1 MTQSSKYNSVQR
13 KKFYFSQP
21 LMDKAKKII
30 AQYPEGR
37 ERSAILPLLEMA
49 QRHNGGWL
57 SPDALEYV
65 GDMLSLPITRVWEIA
80 TFYTM
85 FNTQPVGKFH
95 IQVCGT
101 PPCYLCGSKEVKRA
115 CQKWL
120 GIKVGETTD
129 DKMFTL
135 TEVECLGACANAPV
149 VQINDDYFEDLNAES
164 IEKILQD
171 LADGKKIES
180 GSMTGRTGSAPLNTK
195 IRKKDA

>member
-1 MTQSSKYNSVQR
+1 MTSSSRYSSAQN
-13 KKFYFSQP
+13 KKFYFPQP
-21 LMDKAKKII
+21 LMEKANKIMG
-30 AQYPEGR
+30 QYPKGR

-65 GDMLSLPITRVWEIA
+65 ADMLKLPITRVWEIA
-80 TFYTM
+80 TFYTL
-85 FNTQPVGKFH
+85 FNTNPVGKFH

-101 PPCYLCGSKEVKRA
+101 PPCYLCGSQEVMRA

-149 VQINDDYFEDLNAES
+149 VQINDDYFEDLTEES
-164 IEKILQD
+164 VVKILQD
-171 LADGKKIES
+171 MADGKKVEK
-180 GSMTGRTGSAPLNTK
+180 GSQTGRTGSEPLKQKT
-195 IRKKDA
+195 RVKDA